1 MTFAKNN
8 ERRGRF
14 VTPSLVQRVNFA
26 YHGRVSNL
34 TRPSRFLAALVTLF
48 CLLFTQLAVAAYACP
63 GVGAMTVAASSG
75 SMPGCTDMD
84 MPQPGLCAAH
94 CEAGHQS
101 LDTPGAPHVQ
111 PFVAGALALVLS
123 GDSVQ
128 TAPAAAPHTDS
139 LTRTTAPPLIIRNC
153 CFRI

>member
-1 MTFAKNN
+1 M
-8 ERRGRF
+8 R
-14 VTPSLVQRVNFA
+14 
-26 YHGRVSNL
+26 L

-63 GVGAMTVAASSG
+63 GAGAMTVAASSG
-75 SMPGCTDMD
+75 SMPDCTDPDME
-84 MPQPGLCAAH
+84 MPQPVLCAAH

-111 PFVAGALALVLS
+111 PFVAAALAVVLS
-123 GDSVQ
+123 GDSRRY
-128 TAPAAAPHTDS
+128 ALAAAPHTDS
-139 LTRTTAPPLIIRNC
+139 LTRSTAPPLTIRNC